1 MKKTNSMFYLENSSG
16 EVVRSINWTTETL
29 FVVFR
34 FDSKRIETM
43 TDTADLDRR
52 GISYEVI
59 QTISK
64 NTFATETQVPVRNT
78 HLKLVADNSNED
90 MSSDRKPKI
99 PSSSFIYKRRFLA
112 NVPLSEDQ
120 FEIFER
126 TLKRTAAVSAGIIF
140 LLFTLNFFFP
150 FQAAQK
156 PELQIVQVIDRQEIK
171 KEAPVVVAPM
181 EKRKDIPV
189 AKKRIQNIDRLKP
202 RRSAKFSQRGEQG
215 ILGALTSSSQRG
227 GLQLNQVGASRGIG
241 NGGNQ
246 GSGGIQTA
254 VYAKGLFS
262 APLGAGN
269 RPQGAGGYGTK
280 GKGGGQAGYGK
291 QTLVGSAE
299 SFFEPV
305 TSETWVQGGLDP
317 NEIAAVIQRHESE
330 IRACYEKGL
339 QTKPNLNGRLAMKF
353 LIGANGRVTT
363 ASINNS
369 SLKHPGVEN
378 CIQSRLVSWLF
389 PRPEGGVTVKVNYPF
404 VLRRVTGT

>member
-1 MKKTNSMFYLENSSG
+1 MKKTTSMFYLENQSG
-16 EVVRSINWTTETL
+16 EVVRSIHWTTETL
-29 FVVFR
+29 LVVYR

-43 TDTADLDRR
+43 TDTKDLDQR
-52 GISYEVI
+52 GISYEVL

-64 NTFATETQVPVRNT
+64 NVFATETQVPLRNT
-78 HLKLVADNSNED
+78 HLKLVADNTEETIPG
-90 MSSDRKPKI
+90 RKPKI
-99 PSSSFIYKRRFLA
+99 PSSNFITKRRFLA
-112 NVPLSEDQ
+112 NVSLTEDQ

-126 TLKRTAAVSAGIIF
+126 TLKKTAAVSAGLMMF
-140 LLFTLNFFFP
+140 LFTVNFFFP
-150 FQAAQK
+150 FQAPQK
-156 PELQIVQVIDRQEIK
+156 PELQVVHVIDRQEIK

-181 EKRKDIPV
+181 EKNKDVPV
-189 AKKRIQNIDRLKP
+189 VKKRIQNIDRLKP
-202 RRSAKFSQRGEQG
+202 RKSAKFSQRGEQG
-215 ILGALTSSSQRG
+215 ILGALTSSPQRG

-254 VYAKGLFS
+254 VYAKGMFS
-262 APLGAGN
+262 APLGTGN

-299 SFFEPV
+299 SYFEPV

-330 IRACYEKGL
+330 IRACYERGL
-339 QTKPNLNGRLAMKF
+339 QTKPNLSGRLAMKF

-363 ASINNS
+363 ASISNS
-369 SLKHPGVEN
+369 SLRHPGVEN
-378 CIQSRLVSWLF
+378 CIQARLVSWAF

-404 VLRRVTGT
+404 ILRRVTGT